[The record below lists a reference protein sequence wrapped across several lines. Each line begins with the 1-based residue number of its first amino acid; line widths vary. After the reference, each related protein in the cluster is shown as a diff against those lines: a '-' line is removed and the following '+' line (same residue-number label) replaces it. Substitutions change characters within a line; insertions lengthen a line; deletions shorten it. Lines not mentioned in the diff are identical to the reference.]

1 MGEPEPLRV
10 RDALDKLVNQFAD
23 PLSFFRELIQNA
35 LDAGSQEVEV
45 YCEFAADGEA
55 AEAAEADEADDD
67 AGVLVL
73 RVEDWGEGMN
83 REIIE
88 KKLTRL
94 FSSAKDGDRTKIGKF
109 GIGFVSVFAIEPRAV
124 CVDTSRE
131 GEHWRVIFNEQ
142 REFSLLRREEPVDG
156 TKIKILKPMTRGEF
170 KQFRA
175 RARETVEFWCKHVP
189 GEIRFDD
196 EVVTRALDL
205 DAPCKTRVREEGA
218 ELVVAHAEG
227 GESFSGYYNSGLTLV
242 EGDGEPG
249 LEGIAFKASSPNIEH
264 TLTRDDIIRDRGFH
278 RVVGQVKAAVFGPL
292 CAEVFEMLEEHIVHA
307 AHEGQTEYLY
317 AAASWHLEHERPL
330 PDAVLGR
337 HVALAPSGARVS
349 LDSIMTALTSG
360 ELLLAGARSP
370 VTDALEAK
378 GTLVVLVPGDAEPDV
393 EGEDAGE
400 DEDADADEAAE
411 QEQPVQKFLSSVRSR
426 VGGHTSWVGDRFCM
440 PAPPADEGEGA
451 RWRELQAA
459 TAQLMRDY
467 GAKLSEVRLGHFRYP
482 ESAIADRVA
491 ISQRE
496 SYALEPVTDVRV
508 IGMSFFSR
516 RRALVINADHP
527 LVITLIELARS
538 EPEFAAYQLA
548 KLFFLGERLDAQLDA
563 QLAKHTMERRW
574 QRSKS

>member
-45 YCEFAADGEA
+45 YCEFAAD
-55 AEAAEADEADDD
+55 AESGADASAGADDD

-170 KQFRA
+170 KSFRE

-196 EVVTRALDL
+196 EVITRALDL

-227 GESFSGYYNSGLTLV
+227 GKSFSGYYNSGLTLV
-242 EGDGEPG
+242 EGHGEPG

-292 CAEVFEMLEEHIVHA
+292 CAEVFEMLEEHVVHA
-307 AHEGQTEYLY
+307 AHEGLTEYLY
-317 AAASWHLEHERPL
+317 AAASWHVELERPL

-337 HVALAPSGARVS
+337 NIALAPSGARVS

-360 ELLLAGARSP
+360 ELLLAGAPSP

-378 GTLVVLVPGDAEPDV
+378 GTLVVLVPDDAKAAD
-393 EGEDAGE
+393 EGEGAE
-400 DEDADADEAAE
+400 ADEDEAAVE
-411 QEQPVQKFLSSVRSR
+411 EKPVEKFLSSLRSR
-426 VGGHTSWVGDRFCM
+426 VGGHTSWVGDRFCK
-440 PAPPADEGEGA
+440 PAPAVDEGEGA

-459 TAQLMRDY
+459 TAQLMKDY
-467 GAKLSEVRLGHFRYP
+467 GAKISEVRLGHFRYP
-482 ESAIADRVA
+482 ESAIEDRVA

-496 SYALEPVTDVRV
+496 SYALEPVTEVRV